1 MMDGDGMAR
10 ASKEEVFIAY
20 AVSRGWAGCILGLNL
35 ENVLAVSVKELK
47 GTDTKLVKVAHP
59 PGVLPWYSPPSCV
72 TMWS

>member
-35 ENVLAVSVKELK
+35 ENVLAVAVVELEARRVSLDRFT
-47 GTDTKLVKVAHP
+47 GMVSEALRVAQ
-59 PGVLPWYSPPSCV
+59 GG
-72 TMWS
+72 